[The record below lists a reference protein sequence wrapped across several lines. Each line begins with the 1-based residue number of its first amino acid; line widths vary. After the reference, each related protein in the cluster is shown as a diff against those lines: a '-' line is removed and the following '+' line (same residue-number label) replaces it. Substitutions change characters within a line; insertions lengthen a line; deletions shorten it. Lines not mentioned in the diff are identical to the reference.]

1 MAITIFTNTT
11 SLIAQRGLRQASSS
25 LAFSAE
31 RLSTGLRINRAS
43 DDPGGLA
50 LADTLRADTAKLG
63 SAITNT
69 NNAISLVSTTI
80 AALDEI
86 NNILARLGELAQ
98 QSSNGINT
106 PSSRSSL
113 QAEFEVLGS
122 EISRIATS
130 VEFNNI
136 KLLTGNSP
144 TQFPM
149 KFQVGIDGT
158 TNSQVEYGGVSA
170 TLNAFSLADSNE
182 NLSYSIND
190 STALAGQAAA
200 RTALVAV
207 KAAMSELTVKRGS
220 VSAVGSR
227 LSFTVNQLQNE
238 RDIKT
243 DAESQIRE
251 VDIASETA
259 NFLRAKVTRDAA
271 AAVLAQANQDPATVA
286 KLLGIT

>member
-1 MAITIFTNTT
+1 
-11 SLIAQRGLRQASSS
+11 
-25 LAFSAE
+25 
-31 RLSTGLRINRAS
+31 LRINRPS
-43 DDPGGLA
+43 DDPAGLA

-63 SAITNT
+63 QAVRNT
-69 NNAISLVSTTI
+69 NNAISLVSTTV

-86 NNILARLGELAQ
+86 NNILVRLGELAQ

-106 PSSRSSL
+106 PTSRIAL
-113 QAEFEVLGS
+113 QEEFTVLGS

-149 KFQVGIDGT
+149 KFQVGIDGSD
-158 TNSQVEYGGVSA
+158 NSQVEYGGVSA
-170 TLNAFSLADSNE
+170 TLNAFSLADANE

-190 STALAGQAAA
+190 NTALEGQAAA

-207 KAAMSELTVKRGS
+207 KAAMSQLSVKRGA
-220 VSAVGSR
+220 VSAVESR
-227 LSFTVNQLQNE
+227 LSFAVNQLQNE
-238 RDIKT
+238 REVKI
-243 DAESQIRE
+243 DAESQIRD
-251 VDIASETA
+251 VDIAQETA
-259 NFLRAKVTRDAA
+259 NFLGAKVQRDAA

-286 KLLGIT
+286 KLLGIN